1 MTDQGET
8 FSLPPGSSAGHFKA
22 IIAIGI
28 MGEREDVARFTAL
41 WITDSERRAHRI
53 NERVFNNSLVL
64 LPLPEVDTNVQE

>member
-1 MTDQGET
+1 MDQD
-8 FSLPPGSSAGHFKA
+8 SSSSMPPASDAGHFKA

-53 NERVFNNSLVL
+53 NEKLFHNRLLL
-64 LPLPEVDTNVQE
+64 LPLPEVDTDVQE